1 MSKSLSFY
9 NLTGGLNIVQDLG
22 NINSTPNRTESP
34 DMMNMEYYKLGGIQV
49 MKGNT
54 QLGQTIG
61 GQAIT
66 CGYEYIIGNNS
77 YMIITTEQD
86 NVYEY
91 NKLTKQFVWVG
102 KLDSGPERPYSA
114 RHSMVGY
121 DNGVVIV
128 NGHGVA
134 YYNRTAETPFE
145 HWIPVLK
152 TTETI
157 SGTEKTVLT
166 TFHPVCVAS
175 YRGRLFM
182 GANKVEQ
189 TIDGVAS
196 NYNIGMLFYS
206 GVGLGIPKEDPDNPG
221 EYLPWGEGAEDE
233 DAGAFKEFFED
244 TSNFTALGTWAEY
257 LVVHKQQNTFMLDGT
272 GDLSSD
278 WTLKP
283 YSIYTTPSQQ
293 SYVIANNGYYTYI
306 PEANGIYPLLNRT
319 IYNSTYQ
326 GGEISNKIKDA
337 FDNIDNERYNEIYA
351 TYNPRK
357 KYLLF
362 YFPMRDNFNQD
373 GEYNGSGVCYIYD
386 ILTRSWLRRKVP
398 QYVTCVFNFNNE
410 TYIGTKDG
418 KVLQEFKGKTFDGTP
433 IEFYYLTPPFIW
445 GGGTNKTTTK
455 EFRIKL
461 VNQNANHF
469 YVESFKDGNLY
480 AKESRLVKNV
490 NDNLNGLVWDL
501 DFNYPEY
508 QDVTRTVT
516 IDGEEVEQTTRY
528 LTVLHDWNEANFEF
542 KEASG
547 DTPAHWEI
555 NKTNTLVYHYQYDGQ
570 DYYTL
575 EPIIVG
581 QSFNVKVY
589 GDPELENFI
598 DYNQFITITRDAQE
612 GETPTSY
619 RYIQQKSYAWN
630 QRQLNEWC
638 YKNGNYYAWVHQGTG
653 ACRTN
658 LKTETYTAW
667 QGFIL
672 ESDGQ
677 ANFRATPSYYQSILS
692 AQANGAERSFIPY
705 YSNNQMQFYHD
716 GSWKTSFTRGDE
728 TFSWGIKT
736 NTQQFNH
743 DEKNYVLILYN
754 VTYNSYFPT
763 NGNDNLPTDSFG
775 TETATKEVPSGT
787 SPISNKGIQPTRVNS
802 ITINVTGVGNITLN
816 RYTEGDIGN
825 AIGTIS
831 YYTTS
836 SNPVVNTDYL
846 YDDVQCTTNPR
857 LITQKTSTTIT
868 AGGVTYV
875 RYSQADSNRSVPVGQ
890 ISISVFS
897 LIDKQRYPEEIQGSK
912 PVYDYPEI
920 PTADKMVSITD
931 TVWDYSDSFTVKDSV
946 TGEDVEYPAD
956 LPSNYDSYSEIPPNL
971 RGDAWLYQGY
981 QTKRMLLPNQYF
993 ETVQFKFS
1001 GGGYDL
1007 DGNPKLDDS
1016 ICISGFEVDGI
1027 QLVETPWA

>member
-1 MSKSLSFY
+1 MSKGLSFY
-9 NLTGGLNIVQDLG
+9 NLTGGLNIAQDLG

-54 QLGQTIG
+54 QLGQTIF

-66 CGYEYIIGNNS
+66 CGYEYTVGNKS

-91 NKLTKQFVWVG
+91 NNLTKTFDFIGHMISAPHEQG
-102 KLDSGPERPYSA
+102 EAYSA

-121 DNGVVIV
+121 NNGVIIV
-128 NGHGVA
+128 NGYSVA
-134 YYNRTAETPFE
+134 YYNKDAETPFDK
-145 HWIPVLK
+145 WTPVLK

-157 SGTEKTVLT
+157 SGTKKTILT

-189 TIDGVAS
+189 AIDGVDS

-206 GVGLGIPKEDPDNPG
+206 GVGLGTEHI
-221 EYLPWGEGAEDE
+221 WGEGAEDE

-257 LVVHKQQNTFMLDGT
+257 LVIHKQQNTFMLDGT

-386 ILTRSWLRRKVP
+386 ILTKSWLRRKVP

-501 DFNYPEY
+501 DFNYPKVE
-508 QDVTRTVT
+508 
-516 IDGEEVEQTTRY
+516 DGNITE
-528 LTVLHDWNEANFEF
+528 LNDWNQDNFTLVN
-542 KEASG
+542 G
-547 DTPAHWEI
+547 YWVV

-575 EPIIVG
+575 EPITVG
-581 QSFNVKVY
+581 VTYNVKVY
-589 GDPELENFI
+589 ADADLENFI

-630 QRQLNEWC
+630 QRQLNEKC
-638 YKNGNYYAWVHQGTG
+638 YRNGNYYAWVNQGTG

-658 LKTETYTAW
+658 LKTETYTVW

-677 ANFRATPSYYQSILS
+677 AHFRATPLYYQSILS
-692 AQANGAERSFIPY
+692 AQASGSTRSFVSSL
-705 YSNNQMQFYHD
+705 SNNQMQFYHN
-716 GSWKTSFTRGDE
+716 GSWKTTFTNGDE
-728 TFSWGIKT
+728 QFSYAIIT
-736 NTQQFNH
+736 NTRQWNGG
-743 DEKNYVLILYN
+743 DENFVLGLYQLR
-754 VTYNSYFPT
+754 YNSLT
-763 NGNDNLPTDSFG
+763 ALRGNSNLPTDSFG
-775 TETATKEVPSGT
+775 TETATREVPSGT
-787 SPISNKGIQPTRVNS
+787 SPISNKGTQPTGVDS
-802 ITINVTGVGNITLN
+802 ITINVIGVGNITLN
-816 RYTEGDIGN
+816 KYEAGDIGN
-825 AIGTIS
+825 AIGTTS

-836 SNPVVNTDYL
+836 SSPVVNTDYL
-846 YDDVQCTTNPR
+846 YDNVQCTTNPR
-857 LITQKTSTTIT
+857 LITSKSGSSII
-868 AGGVTYV
+868 AGGVTYI
-875 RYSQADSNRSVPVGQ
+875 RYSQADTNRNVPVGQ
-890 ISISVFS
+890 VSESVFD
-897 LIDKQRYPEEIQGSK
+897 LADKPEEIQGSK

-920 PTADKMVSITD
+920 PTADKMISITD
-931 TVWDYSDSFTVKDSV
+931 TTWDYSDSFTIKDTV
-946 TGEDVEYPAD
+946 TGEDVVFPAD

-1016 ICISGFEVDGI
+1016 MCISGFEVEGI